1 MFSFHCHFFL
11 SLPTLGPSP
20 VEPQLRAG
28 RDWGARCGESR
39 LGQGASLVSSSTLQ
53 CMGLLSVK
61 TCLNFPPK
69 NRNPSW
75 MVWGFYIFGW
85 WQMGGE
91 EGKPNYMS
99 LIPFTTKKSCVPFF
113 AVGSPKWNLHANPC
127 NSSPLGDVT
136 MLFCPPIG
144 WWIFGILEIS
154 GVGILH
160 GWGASFG
167 RNQQTKHVRM
177 VKWEQE
183 RKKKI
188 HHQWTDA
195 FPWLNI
201 FQNLSGLFHV
211 GKILAKG

>member
-1 MFSFHCHFFL
+1 MFSFPCHF
-11 SLPTLGPSP
+11 SLKITSNT
-20 VEPQLRAG
+20 RAISSFC
-28 RDWGARCGESR
+28 RSFRRKR
-39 LGQGASLVSSSTLQ
+39 LGCTVWWKPFGPRCLSCVQFYPAVY
-53 CMGLLSVK
+53 GLAVWKDPWISRRK
-61 TCLNFPPK
+61 TGILPGFLGFLHI
-69 NRNPSW
+69 W
-75 MVWGFYIFGW
+75 M
-85 WQMGGE
+85 MADGGE
-91 EGKPNYMS
+91 GWKPNYMS